1 MFFRSLIRIFV
12 PDVHMHPN
20 DSMRNVYYKYNEKT
34 KTYVRVYPN
43 LGTRMLTYLRNAL
56 LFVLLGVSGYFVTL
70 LVLGTPESAED
81 LRAENA
87 RLLSQYVVLS
97 QRMDEAVGVLE
108 DIHQRDNN
116 LYRVMFMADPIS
128 YDVRNT
134 NYSATNRYEEYES
147 MDNAE
152 LVIATTQKL
161 DLLSRQLYLQSKSF
175 DEIVDFYRNHEDML
189 LHLPAIQ
196 PVANKDLKRTA
207 SGYGYRIHPIYQTRI
222 FHKGMDFACDIGT
235 PVYATADGVVKNAR
249 YERGYGY
256 IVTIDHGYGY
266 ETRYAHLKSFK
277 VKRGQRVVRGETIAV
292 SGNSGRSTG
301 PHLHYEVLQRGRPVN
316 PAHYYFMDLAPD
328 EYEEMIRMA
337 ENHGKV
343 LD

>member
-1 MFFRSLIRIFV
+1 
-12 PDVHMHPN
+12 
-20 DSMRNVYYKYNEKT
+20 MRNVYYKYNEKT
-34 KTYVRVYPN
+34 KMYVRVYPN
-43 LGTRMLTYLRNAL
+43 LSSRLLTYLRNVL

-87 RLLSQYVVLS
+87 RLQSQYVVLS
-97 QRMDEAVGVLE
+97 QRLTEAMEVME
-108 DIHQRDNN
+108 DIRQRDDN
-116 LYRVMFMADPIS
+116 LYRVMFMAEPIS
-128 YDVRNT
+128 EVVRNA
-134 NYSATNRYEEYES
+134 NYAATNRYEEYES

-152 LVIATTQKL
+152 LVIATTQKM
-161 DLLSRQLYLQSKSF
+161 DQLSRQLYIQSQSF
-175 DEIVDFYRNHEDML
+175 NEIVDYYRNHEDML

-207 SGYGYRIHPIYQTRI
+207 SGYGYRVHPIYQTRI

-235 PVYATADGVVKNAR
+235 PIYATANGVVKNAR
-249 YERGYGY
+249 YEKGYGY

-266 ETRYAHLKSFK
+266 ETRYAHLKK
-277 VKRGQRVVRGETIAV
+277 MNVKRGQRVARGETIAI

-301 PHLHYEVLQRGRPVN
+301 PHLHYEVLQRGRHVN
-316 PAHYYFMDLAPD
+316 PAHYYFMDLDAD
-328 EYEEMIRMA
+328 QYEEMIRMA

>member
-1 MFFRSLIRIFV
+1 M
-12 PDVHMHPN
+12 
-20 DSMRNVYYKYNEKT
+20 
-34 KTYVRVYPN
+34 
-43 LGTRMLTYLRNAL
+43 
-56 LFVLLGVSGYFVTL
+56 SGYFVTL
-70 LVLGTPESAED
+70 LILGTPESVDD
-81 LRAENA
+81 LRSENA
-87 RLLSQYVVLS
+87 RLQSQYAVLS
-97 QRMDEAVGVLE
+97 QRLDEAMGVME
-108 DIHQRDNN
+108 DIRERDDN
-116 LYRVMFMADPIS
+116 LYRVMFMAEPVSNDI
-128 YDVRNT
+128 RNV
-134 NYSATNRYEEYES
+134 NYASTNRYEAYED

-152 LVIATTQKL
+152 LVIATTQKM
-161 DLLSRQLYLQSKSF
+161 DQLSRQLYIQSKSF
-175 DEIVDFYRNHEDML
+175 DEVVDFYRNHEDML
-189 LHLPAIQ
+189 VHLPAIQ

-266 ETRYAHLKSFK
+266 ETRYAHLKSMN
-277 VKRGQRVVRGETIAV
+277 VKRGQHVVRGETIAL

-301 PHLHYEVLQRGRPVN
+301 PHVHYEVLLRGNPVN
-316 PAHYYFMDLAPD
+316 PAYYYFMDLDAEQYD
-328 EYEEMIRMA
+328 EMIRLA

>member
-1 MFFRSLIRIFV
+1 MYIRMLFVSLPLR
-12 PDVHMHPN
+12 
-20 DSMRNVYYKYNEKT
+20 MRNVYYKYNEKT
-34 KTYVRVYPN
+34 GMYVRMYPN
-43 LGTRMLTYLRNAL
+43 LRSRLLTYLRHAL
-56 LFVLLGVSGYFVTL
+56 WFVLLGVAGYFVTL
-70 LVLGTPESAED
+70 LLLGTPESADE
-81 LRAENA
+81 LREENA
-87 RLLSQYVVLS
+87 RLQSQYVVLS
-97 QRMDEAVGVLE
+97 QRMDEAMEVME
-108 DIHQRDNN
+108 YIRQRDDN
-116 LYRVMFMADPIS
+116 LYREMFKAEPVS
-128 YDVRNT
+128 EVVRSA
-134 NYSATNRYEEYES
+134 NYAGTNRYEAYED

-161 DLLSRQLYLQSKSF
+161 DLLSRQLYIQSKSF
-175 DEIVDFYRNHEDML
+175 DEMVEFYKNHEDML

-249 YERGYGY
+249 YEKGYGY

-266 ETRYAHLKSFK
+266 ETRYAHLKKFS

-301 PHLHYEVLQRGRPVN
+301 PHLHYEVLQRGRHVN
-316 PAHYYFMDLAPD
+316 PAHYYFMDLDAD
-328 EYEEMIRMA
+328 QYEEMIRLA

-343 LD
+343 LE

>member
-1 MFFRSLIRIFV
+1 
-12 PDVHMHPN
+12 
-20 DSMRNVYYKYNEKT
+20 MRNVYYKYSEKS
-34 KTYVRVYPN
+34 KTYIRVYPN
-43 LGTRMLTYLRNAL
+43 LRSRLLTYLRNAL
-56 LFVLLGVSGYFVTL
+56 IFVLLGVSGYFVTL
-70 LVLGTPESAED
+70 LILGTPESVDD
-81 LRAENA
+81 LRSENA
-87 RLLSQYVVLS
+87 RLQSQYAVLS
-97 QRMDEAVGVLE
+97 QRLDEAMGVME
-108 DIHQRDNN
+108 DIRERDDN
-116 LYRVMFMADPIS
+116 LYRVMFMAEPVSNDI
-128 YDVRNT
+128 RNV
-134 NYSATNRYEEYES
+134 NYASTNRYEAYED

-152 LVIATTQKL
+152 LVIATTQKM
-161 DLLSRQLYLQSKSF
+161 DQLSRQLYIQSKSF
-175 DEIVDFYRNHEDML
+175 DEVVDFYRNHEDML
-189 LHLPAIQ
+189 VHLPAIQ

-266 ETRYAHLKSFK
+266 ETRYAHLKSMN
-277 VKRGQRVVRGETIAV
+277 VKRGQHVVRGETIAL

-301 PHLHYEVLQRGRPVN
+301 PHVHYEVLLRGNPVN
-316 PAHYYFMDLAPD
+316 PAYYYFMDLDAEQYD
-328 EYEEMIRMA
+328 EMIRLA

>member
-1 MFFRSLIRIFV
+1 
-12 PDVHMHPN
+12 
-20 DSMRNVYYKYNEKT
+20 MRNIYYKYDEKA

-43 LGTRMLTYLRNAL
+43 LRSRLLTYLRNTLA
-56 LFVLLGVSGYFVTL
+56 FVCLGVLAYWVTL
-70 LVLGTPESAED
+70 LILGTPESVDD
-81 LRAENA
+81 LRVENA
-87 RLLSQYVVLS
+87 RLQSQYAVLS
-97 QRMDEAVGVLE
+97 QRLDEAMEVME
-108 DIHQRDNN
+108 DIRERDNN

-128 YDVRNT
+128 DDVRNA
-134 NYSATNRYEEYES
+134 NYAATNRYEAYED

-152 LVIATTQKL
+152 LVIATTQKM
-161 DLLSRQLYLQSKSF
+161 DQLSRQLYIQSQSF
-175 DEIVDFYRNHEDML
+175 DEVVDYYRNNEDML

-249 YERGYGY
+249 YEKGYGY

-266 ETRYAHLKSFK
+266 ETRYAHLKTMN
-277 VKRGQRVVRGETIAV
+277 VKRGQRVVRGETIAL

-301 PHLHYEVLQRGRPVN
+301 PHLHYEVLQRGRPMN
-316 PAHYYFMDLAPD
+316 PAHYYFMDLDAD
-328 EYEEMIRMA
+328 QYDEMIRMA

-343 LD
+343 FD